1 MEEEA
6 TLVLEILAVA
16 VEILDQDQEVTLEED
31 LVSPPSKLRR
41 VNVLEK
47 QFWLESRKS
56 NLLCYL

>member
-1 MEEEA
+1 MQA
-6 TLVLEILAVA
+6 TSVLEILVVA

-47 QFWLESRKS
+47 QF
-56 NLLCYL
+56 